1 MKKYK
6 KIICIIEFILIII
19 LLGYL
24 IFQRHNSKDIYI
36 IGYEEETQVEQKQ
49 VDCNT
54 VKNVSDNSVIPTIE
68 SCINK
73 YMSYIAE
80 NDKESIFK
88 ILDSNYKENNNI
100 NSSDDIK
107 EDTEDNKEKSIKIRE
122 IYVKN
127 DSVNIEKFYVRFSI
141 KDATKTIYKDI
152 GKDIIEELPYY
163 DSAIEDSKDNIENED
178 YIIVK
183 LDYKENVYTLEPIKE
198 EQFKSIKD
206 MVKE

>member
-6 KIICIIEFILIII
+6 KIICIIEFLLIII

-24 IFQRHNSKDIYI
+24 IFQRNNSKDTYKM
-36 IGYEEETQVEQKQ
+36 GYEEDPQVEQEQ

-54 VKNVSDNSVIPTIE
+54 VKSVSDNSVIPTIE

-73 YMSYIAE
+73 YMSYITE
-80 NDKESIFK
+80 NDKESIFE
-88 ILDSNYKENNNI
+88 ILDNGYKKNNNI
-100 NSSDDIK
+100 NSSGDIK
-107 EDTEDNKEKSIKIRE
+107 EHNEDNKEKSIKIRE

-127 DSVNIEKFYVRFSI
+127 DSINIEKFYVRFSI
-141 KDATKTIYKDI
+141 KNVTKTIYKDI
-152 GKDIIEELPYY
+152 GKNITEELPYY
-163 DSAIEDSKDNIENED
+163 DSAIEDSKNNIENED

-183 LDYKENVYTLEPIKE
+183 LDYKENVYTVEPIKE

-206 MVKE
+206 TVKE